1 MRHCSN
7 TFQPKKK
14 YHPFEVSVFY
24 QSTLFVVVVAVVVV
38 AAASTSAV
46 VVVVVVV
53 MVVVVVVADVLLLLF
68 QNHKLNTLCRRD
80 QNIELFSTCTAHTHT
95 H

>member
-38 AAASTSAV
+38 VVAAASA
-46 VVVVVVV
+46 VVVVV
-53 MVVVVVVADVLLLLF
+53 MVVVVVVANVLLLLF
-68 QNHKLNTLCRRD
+68 QNHKQNTLCRRD
-80 QNIELFSTCTAHTHT
+80 QNIELFPTCTRTHT

>member
-24 QSTLFVVVVAVVVV
+24 QSTLFVVVVAVV
-38 AAASTSAV
+38 AAASA
-46 VVVVVVV
+46 VVVVV

-68 QNHKLNTLCRRD
+68 QNHKQNTLCRRD
-80 QNIELFSTCTAHTHT
+80 QNIELFPTCTAHTHT